1 MSRLV
6 WLIGLLAIGLATFAM
21 APPAMAQ
28 ESGSVINAIR
38 IDGNQRIEASTV
50 QSYMLEAGVAV
61 GDPFDNRRTN
71 GSLKNLFA
79 TGLFADVNMI
89 REGNTL
95 VVRVVENPIINRI
108 AFEGNQR
115 VKDEVLETE
124 VELRAR
130 VVYTRTKVQTDV
142 TRIVEIYR
150 RSGRFAATV
159 EPKIIRLPQNRVD
172 LVFEIDEGPKTDIRD
187 ISFIGNTKFNDS
199 RLRDEVSTKESAW
212 YRFLTSDDTY
222 DPDRIA
228 FDRDRLRTFY
238 LSKGYADF
246 RVLSAI
252 AELTRDRS
260 GFFITFTVEEGE
272 RYTFGE
278 VGINSQLRDLATEQ
292 LFEDVTSI
300 EGDWYD
306 ANKVENTIQNLTER
320 VENYGYA
327 FVDIRPRTTLDREN
341 RIVEIDYEIAEGQRV
356 FVERINVNGNSRT
369 LDEVVRR
376 EFRLVEG
383 DAFNAAKLRRS
394 EQRIRNLGFFGS
406 VALTQS
412 QGSSSDKAII
422 DLEVSEISTGALTF
436 QAGLSSSE
444 GVLGSVSVT
453 ERNLLGRG
461 QNLGL
466 SFTLSGRT
474 QLIDLKFTEPYFL
487 GREIAAGFDVFSRE
501 SDLTNEGTFNEN
513 QVGFVL
519 RGGYPVTEKLKHA
532 LRYRLQHSEIA
543 DVDLDASPFITFE
556 AGTRI
561 TSSLGHSL
569 IYDVRDSRFNPTEGY
584 FSRFDQ
590 DVAGIG
596 GNARYLKHEITGTYY
611 HPINEYLVGS
621 LSASAGN
628 ILGLM
633 GEDVRLDERFF
644 VGGRSLRGFAEAGVG
659 PRDVATDDP
668 LGGNTYITGKAEL
681 SFPIDLISGFD
692 LRGVMFGDVGT
703 LSGIDVS
710 GANLRDEASLRS
722 SLGIGISFNSP
733 MGPIRMD
740 WALPVQKE
748 SFDKTELF
756 QFNFGTRF

>member
-6 WLIGLLAIGLATFAM
+6 WLIGLLAIGLATFAV

-28 ESGSVINAIR
+28 ESGGVINAIR

-50 QSYMLEAGVAV
+50 HSYMLEAGVAV
-61 GDPFDNRRTN
+61 GDPFDNRHINR
-71 GSLKNLFA
+71 SLKNLFA
-79 TGLFADVNMI
+79 TGLFADVNMV

-159 EPKIIRLPQNRVD
+159 EPKIIKLPQNRVD

-199 RLRDEVSTKESAW
+199 RLREEVSTKESAW
-212 YRFLTSDDTY
+212 YRFLSSDDTY

-278 VGINSQLRDLATEQ
+278 VGISSQLRDLATEQ
-292 LFEDVTSI
+292 LFENVSTL

-306 ANKVENTIQNLTER
+306 ASKVENSIQDLTDTVGNL
-320 VENYGYA
+320 GYA
-327 FVDIRPRTTLDREN
+327 FVDIRPRTTIDRDV
-341 RIVEIDYEIAEGQRV
+341 RIVKIDYEIAEGQRV

-406 VALTQS
+406 VAMTQL
-412 QGSSSDKAII
+412 QGSSGDKAVI
-422 DLEVSEISTGALTF
+422 DVEVSEISTGALTF
-436 QAGLSSSE
+436 QAGISSSE
-444 GVLGSVSVT
+444 GVLGSISIT

-474 QLIDLKFTEPYFL
+474 QLIDLSFTEPYFL

-501 SDLTNEGTFNEN
+501 SDLTNEGTFDEN
-513 QVGFVL
+513 QIGFVL
-519 RGGYPVTEKLKHA
+519 RGGYPVTESLNHA
-532 LRYRLQHSEIA
+532 LRYRLQDSEIA
-543 DVDLDASPFITFE
+543 DVDLDASPFIKFE

-569 IYDVRDSRFNPTEGY
+569 IYDVRDSRFDPTEGY
-584 FSRFDQ
+584 FARFDQ
-590 DVAGIG
+590 DVAGFG
-596 GNARYLKHEITGTYY
+596 GNAQYLKHEIIGTYY

-628 ILGLM
+628 IFGFM
-633 GEDVRLDERFF
+633 SEDVRLDERFF
-644 VGGRSLRGFAEAGVG
+644 VGGRSLRGFAEAGIG

-668 LGGNTYITGKAEL
+668 LGGNSFITAKAEL
-681 SFPIDLISGFD
+681 SFPIDIISGFD
-692 LRGVMFGDVGT
+692 LRGVLFGDVGT
-703 LSGIDVS
+703 LTGIDVS

-740 WALPVQKE
+740 WALPIQKE
-748 SFDKTELF
+748 SFDQTELF